1 MFKQVFGVLLV
12 LSVAACSS
20 SPAEKPQVQAPA
32 PTLNAAQIDSYLSA
46 ADASRQDGRFSEAI
60 QLYQQVLIADPQSS
74 AAQLGV
80 AECLL
85 GTGKADDALKAF
97 SALAQNSSVNALAL
111 QGKGLA
117 QLALKQRE
125 QAAQALHDAVAAD
138 PKLWRSYNALGLIA
152 DAKHEFDSA
161 AQSYNAAISINLDS
175 ALLHNNL
182 GYSRLMAGKPEEALV
197 EFRKALALDPS
208 SDTVE
213 SNFRL
218 ALAAKGDY
226 ADAIRGTGVDKLPIV
241 LNNVGYI
248 AMQRG
253 DLLAAEGYLT
263 RAMEKSPSFNTIASQ
278 NIEQLKA
285 KKGIE
290 Q

>member
-1 MFKQVFGVLLV
+1 MFRQVFGAFLV
-12 LSVAACSS
+12 LSVAACGG
-20 SPAEKPQVQAPA
+20 SPTEKPQVQAPA
-32 PTLNAAQIDSYLSA
+32 PTLTAAQIDSYLSA
-46 ADASRQDGRFSEAI
+46 ADASRQDGRFTESI
-60 QLYQQVLIADPQSS
+60 QIYQQVLIADPQSV

-85 GTGKADDALKAF
+85 GTGQADDALKAF
-97 SALAQNSSVNALAL
+97 SALTQNSSVSVLAL

-117 QLALKQRE
+117 LLALKRRE

-161 AQSYNAAISINLDS
+161 GRSYDAAISINPSS
-175 ALLHNNL
+175 ALLHNNF
-182 GYSRLMAGKPEEALV
+182 GYSRLMAGKPDEALM
-197 EFRKALALDPS
+197 EFQKALALDPS
-208 SDTVE
+208 SETVE
-213 SNFRL
+213 NNFRL

-226 ADAIRGTGVDKLPIV
+226 ADAIRGTSADKLPIV

-253 DLLAAEGYLT
+253 DLSAAEGYLT

-285 KKGIE
+285 KKGVE

>member
-1 MFKQVFGVLLV
+1 MLRQLFGLFLVF
-12 LSVAACSS
+12 SVAACSGA
-20 SPAEKPQVQAPA
+20 PAEKPQVQTPA
-32 PTLNAAQIDSYLSA
+32 PTLSAAQIDSYLSA
-46 ADASRQDGRFSEAI
+46 ADASREDGRFSEAI
-60 QLYQQVLIADPQSS
+60 QIYQQVLIADPKSP

-85 GTGKADDALKAF
+85 GTGKTDDALTAF
-97 SALAQNSSVNALAL
+97 SALTQNSSVEARAL

-117 QLALKQRE
+117 QLALKRRE

-161 AQSYNAAISINLDS
+161 AQSYNAAISINPDS

-182 GYSRLMAGKPEEALV
+182 GYSRLMAGKPDEALL
-197 EFRKALALDPS
+197 EFRKALSLDPS

-213 SNFRL
+213 NNFRL

-226 ADAIRGTGVDKLPIV
+226 ADAIRGTGADKLPNV

-253 DLLAAEGYLT
+253 DLSAAEGYLT

-285 KKGIE
+285 KKGVE

>member
-1 MFKQVFGVLLV
+1 MLRQVFGAVLV
-12 LSVAACSS
+12 LSVAACSGA
-20 SPAEKPQVQAPA
+20 PEKPQAKA
-32 PTLNAAQIDSYLSA
+32 PTPVMTAAEIESNLSA

-60 QLYQQVLIADPQSS
+60 QIYQQVLLADPKSM

-85 GTGKADDALKAF
+85 GVDKADEALTAF
-97 SALAQNSSVNALAL
+97 SALTSSVGAVAL

-117 QLALKQRE
+117 YLALKQRE
-125 QAAQALHDAVAAD
+125 KAAEALHAAVAAD
-138 PKLWRSYNALGLIA
+138 PKVWRAYNALGIIA

-161 AQSYNAAISINLDS
+161 AQFYNAAIAISPDS
-175 ALLHNNL
+175 TVLHNNL
-182 GYSRLMAGKPEEALV
+182 GYSRLMAGKPEEALT
-197 EFRKALALDPS
+197 EFRKALALDPTS
-208 SDTVE
+208 E
-213 SNFRL
+213 MLQNNYRL

-226 ADAIRGTGVDKLPIV
+226 ADAIRGVSSDKLPNL

-253 DLLAAEGYLT
+253 DLATAEGYFA
-263 RAMEKSPSFNTIASQ
+263 RAMESSPSYDAVAAQ

-285 KKGIE
+285 KKGAE

>member
-1 MFKQVFGVLLV
+1 MFRQVLGAFLV
-12 LSVAACSS
+12 LSVAACSGS
-20 SPAEKPQVQAPA
+20 SAEKPLVQAPA

-60 QLYQQVLIADPQSS
+60 QIYQQVLIADPQSS
-74 AAQLGV
+74 VAQLGV

-85 GTGKADDALKAF
+85 GTGKANDALTAF
-97 SALAQNSSVNALAL
+97 SALTQNSSVNAVAL

-117 QLALKQRE
+117 HLALKQRA

-138 PKLWRSYNALGLIA
+138 PKLWRSYNALGMIA
-152 DAKHEFDSA
+152 DAKHDFDSA
-161 AQSYNAAISINLDS
+161 AQSYNAAISINPE
-175 ALLHNNL
+175 ATLLHNNL
-182 GYSRLMAGKPEEALV
+182 GYSRLMAGKPDEALA
-197 EFRKALALDPS
+197 EFRKALALDPTS
-208 SDTVE
+208 ETIR
-213 SNFRL
+213 NNYRL

-226 ADAIRGTGVDKLPIV
+226 ADAIRGVSNEKLPNV

-253 DLLAAEGYLT
+253 DLSAAEGYLT
-263 RAMEKSPSFNTIASQ
+263 LAMEKSPSFNTIASQ

-285 KKGIE
+285 KKGME

>member
-1 MFKQVFGVLLV
+1 MFRQVIGAFLV
-12 LSVAACSS
+12 LSVAGCSGS
-20 SPAEKPQVQAPA
+20 SAEKPQVQAPA
-32 PTLNAAQIDSYLSA
+32 STLNAAQIDSYFSA

-60 QLYQQVLIADPQSS
+60 QIYQQILIADPQSS

-85 GTGKADDALKAF
+85 GTGKVNDALTAF
-97 SALAQNSSVNALAL
+97 SALTQNSSVNALAL

-117 QLALKQRE
+117 HLALKQRA

-138 PKLWRSYNALGLIA
+138 PKLWRSYNALGMIA
-152 DAKHEFDSA
+152 DARHDFDSA
-161 AQSYNAAISINLDS
+161 AQSYNAAISINPES
-175 ALLHNNL
+175 PLLHNNL
-182 GYSRLMAGKPEEALV
+182 GYSRLMEGKPDEALT
-197 EFRKALALDPS
+197 EFSQALALDPTS
-208 SDTVE
+208 ETIQ
-213 SNFRL
+213 NNYRL

-226 ADAIRGTGVDKLPIV
+226 ADAIRGVGSEKLPNV

-253 DLLAAEGYLT
+253 DLSAAEGYLT
-263 RAMEKSPSFNTIASQ
+263 LAMQKSPSFNTIASQ
-278 NIEQLKA
+278 NLEQLKA
-285 KKGIE
+285 KKAME

>member
-1 MFKQVFGVLLV
+1 MFRQVFGAFLV
-12 LSVAACSS
+12 LSVAACSG

-32 PTLNAAQIDSYLSA
+32 PTLTPAQIDSYLSA

-60 QLYQQVLIADPQSS
+60 QIYQQVLIADPQS
-74 AAQLGV
+74 APAQLGV

-85 GTGKADDALKAF
+85 GTGQAEDALTAF
-97 SALAQNSSVNALAL
+97 SALTKNSSVGALAL

-117 QLALKQRE
+117 QLALKRRE
-125 QAAQALHDAVAAD
+125 QATQALHDAVAAD
-138 PKLWRSYNALGLIA
+138 PKLWRSYNALGLIS

-161 AQSYNAAISINLDS
+161 TQSYDAAISINPDS
-175 ALLHNNL
+175 ALLHNNF
-182 GYSRLMAGKPEEALV
+182 GYSRLMAGKPDEALV

-208 SDTVE
+208 SETVE
-213 SNFRL
+213 NNFRL

-226 ADAIRGTGVDKLPIV
+226 ADAIRGTGADKLSIV

-253 DLLAAEGYLT
+253 DLSAAEGYLT

-285 KKGIE
+285 KKGVE

>member
-1 MFKQVFGVLLV
+1 MFRLIFGATLV
-12 LSVAACSS
+12 VSVAACSGAV
-20 SPAEKPQVQAPA
+20 PEKPQVQAVT

-46 ADASRQDGRFSEAI
+46 ADASRQNGRFSEAI
-60 QLYQQVLIADPQSS
+60 QIYQQVLIADPQSS

-85 GTGKADDALKAF
+85 GVGQAESALTAF
-97 SALAQNSSVNALAL
+97 SALTQNSPVDPLAL

-117 QLALKQRE
+117 HLALKQRE

-161 AQSYNAAISINLDS
+161 AQSYNAAISINPDS

-182 GYSRLMAGKPEEALV
+182 GYSRLMAGEPEEALA
-197 EFRKALALDPS
+197 EFRKALGLDPTS
-208 SDTVE
+208 ETVQ
-213 SNFRL
+213 NNYRL

-226 ADAIRGTGVDKLPIV
+226 ADAIRGASNEKLPDV
-241 LNNVGYI
+241 LNNVGYV

-253 DLLAAEGYLT
+253 DLSAAEGYLA
-263 RAMEKSPSFNTIASQ
+263 RAMEKSPSFNIIASQ

-285 KKGIE
+285 KKAVE